1 MSPFIIAIAFAL
13 FLWWFSTGLVL
24 LANRLT
30 NVGTV
35 VAMVVASAA
44 ALAAIIGLWII
55 RDSQTVSSAYLG
67 FLAGLL
73 VWAWHE
79 VAFLSGVL
87 TGPRSTECPK
97 GATGLRRFVVATETL
112 IHHEIAI
119 AITVLGLF
127 WMLSDAANQ
136 IGLWT
141 FLILWGMRLSAKFN
155 IFLGVPNITEEFL
168 PSQLG
173 HLRSYFKIQPLNGLF
188 PVSITVSTGLMFWL
202 AHHAI
207 GAEASAFTVAG
218 FTLLTT
224 LTALGIVEHWFLVLP
239 LRDQDLWRWYLKDRK
254 PTNEVGT
261 ARSAYPRTK
270 RGDITGQDQTT
281 TPAVAGLHGGAAGG
295 PGKPASSFHSH
306 DQHGLH
312 VPKAIGGPRS

>member
-24 LANRLT
+24 LANRLP
-30 NVGTV
+30 NVGTT
-35 VAMVVASAA
+35 VAMVVVTAA
-44 ALAAIIGLWII
+44 AIAALLGLWII
-55 RDSQTVSSAYLG
+55 RDTQTVSGAYLG
-67 FLAGLL
+67 FIAGLL

-79 VAFLSGVL
+79 VSFLSGVL

-97 GATGLRRFVVATETL
+97 GVTGFRRFVVATETL
-112 IHHEIAI
+112 IHHEVAI
-119 AITVLGLF
+119 AATALGLY
-127 WMLSDAANQ
+127 WMLADASNQ

-141 FLILWGMRLSAKFN
+141 FLLLWGMRLSAKFN

-173 HLRSYFKIQPLNGLF
+173 HLRSYFKVQPLNVLF

-202 AHHAI
+202 AQSAV
-207 GAEASAFTVAG
+207 APESSAFTVAG
-218 FTLLTT
+218 FSLLTT

-239 LRDQDLWRWYLKDRK
+239 LRDQELWRWYLKDRK
-254 PTNEVGT
+254 AVEPPKPAHAAY
-261 ARSAYPRTK
+261 ARVK
-270 RGDITGQDQTT
+270 RSDITRRDQTT
-281 TPAVAGLHGGAAGG
+281 PLAVAGLQSGTGGS
-295 PGKPASSFHSH
+295 ASSFNSH
-306 DQHGLH
+306 DRHFLK